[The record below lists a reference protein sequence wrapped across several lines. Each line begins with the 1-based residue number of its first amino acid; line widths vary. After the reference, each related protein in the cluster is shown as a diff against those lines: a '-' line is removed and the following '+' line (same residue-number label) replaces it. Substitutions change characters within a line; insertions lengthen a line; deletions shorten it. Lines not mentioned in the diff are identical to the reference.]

1 MKVTEKEKEV
11 LSNIVNSEFM
21 GVEGEAMIGVPIWS
35 WSATNRSRSL
45 AGALGSLTKKKLVVS
60 KTEKEGR
67 IVFLT
72 KEGFDAA
79 MEITDNDAVTESNV
93 DVKAI
98 EAEVEVVEAQ

>member
-11 LSNIVNSEFM
+11 LYNIVNSEFM
-21 GVEGEAMIGVPIWS
+21 GATGEAMIGVPIWS

-45 AGALGSLTKKKLVVS
+45 SGALGSLTKKNLVVC
-60 KTEKEGR
+60 KVEKEGR
-67 IVFLT
+67 TVFLT

-98 EAEVEVVEAQ
+98 EAEVEVVEAE